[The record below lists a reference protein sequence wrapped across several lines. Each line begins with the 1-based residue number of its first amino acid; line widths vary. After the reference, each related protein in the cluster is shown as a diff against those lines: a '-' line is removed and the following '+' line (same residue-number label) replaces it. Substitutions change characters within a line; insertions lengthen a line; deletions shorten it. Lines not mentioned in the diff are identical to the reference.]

1 MPAKDRS
8 EEYLDSML
16 PIMGTNSYGNQG
28 AERAR
33 IRGQACEAPLR
44 LRCLAQSRITP
55 SAKLGYD
62 TRCRPFYRDKD
73 ARLSI
78 LANGSP
84 EGRIRCAE
92 VQA

>member
-8 EEYLDSML
+8 EEYLNSML

-33 IRGQACEAPLR
+33 IRSRPAKHPYGCAAWPRVDLRPRRSWVTIPDPL
-44 LRCLAQSRITP
+44 P
-55 SAKLGYD
+55 SIG
-62 TRCRPFYRDKD
+62 TRTR
-73 ARLSI
+73 
-78 LANGSP
+78 GSP
-84 EGRIRCAE
+84 SWPTAHRNAEYVCAE